1 MLNEDDRLFSAEK
14 FFKDSR
20 KRIEAIE
27 DLYKR
32 LNNGVG
38 PKRAE
43 ENKSAMTMEE
53 MLQNSR
59 NNIEKLTQ
67 LSRRLNNNS

>member
-1 MLNEDDRLFSAEK
+1 MLNQNDPLFSADK
-14 FFKDSR
+14 FFKDTR

-43 ENKSAMTMEE
+43 ESKSAMTMEE

-59 NNIEKLTQ
+59 NNVEKLKQ